1 MAVFTDYSK
10 AFVTIDFYTLTQKMH
25 SLNFFFFYKF
35 VKYTLYKLTYILCKN
50 KK

>member
-25 SLNFFFFYKF
+25 LLNFFFSINLTNIHCTNLPTNIH
-35 VKYTLYKLTYILCKN
+35 TL
-50 KK
+50 